1 MTKMYDKYELFDLI
15 RGPEPMKDLC
25 DKYNKLKGKDVF
37 KDFFDNGD
45 CEFPGEIDWIYNGC
59 INHLY
64 DGDFYEISCG
74 VRDSFDKTIDI
85 FPEVWFSIGLE
96 LNSINSTA
104 KNSIKS
110 INDYPRLEEFSKSF
124 SIKNFS
130 DFVNAVDGWQTFAK
144 EGAERIRKNRNDWLE
159 YLSPAPDTKMLYSYI
174 KKNLPR
180 KIELSLERTLE
191 FKKQPSW
198 TEEL

>member
-25 DKYNKLKGKDVF
+25 DKFNKLKGKDVF
-37 KDFFDNGD
+37 KDFFNNDD
-45 CEFPGEIDWIYNGC
+45 CEFPGEIDWIYNGIIYHC
-59 INHLY
+59 Y

-74 VRDSFDKTIDI
+74 VRDAHDKTIDI

-96 LNSINSTA
+96 LDSINSTA
-104 KNSIKS
+104 RNY

-124 SIKNFS
+124 SIKTFS
-130 DFVNAVDGWQTFAK
+130 DFVNAMDGWQTFAK
-144 EGAERIRKNRNDWLE
+144 EGAEKIRKNRNDWLE

-174 KKNLPR
+174 KKKLPR
-180 KIELSLERTLE
+180 EIELSLERTLE
-191 FKKQPSW
+191 FKKQPAW
-198 TEEL
+198 DEY